1 MVHIGSVVFLL
12 IKHLENEK
20 KNIDYGDTRAFYKFE
35 HACYVYI
42 RTYKYKPILQTHIYI
57 RQGIEGICF

>member
-1 MVHIGSVVFLL
+1 M
-12 IKHLENEK
+12 KK
-20 KNIDYGDTRAFYKFE
+20 KNIDYGDTRAFCKFE

-42 RTYKYKPILQTHIYI
+42 RTYKYKPILQTYIYIYI